1 MASLT
6 HEITSKGFA
15 KLLYEG
21 LRLICRG
28 TPEKEQFRL
37 KIESRG
43 SSNVYGEYSSDV
55 HRLED
60 YFCCDDDFFYGLALE
75 VAYS

>member
-1 MASLT
+1 MASIT
-6 HEITSKGFA
+6 HETAPKGFA

-21 LRLICRG
+21 LGLICRG

-43 SSNVYGEYSSDV
+43 SSNMHGEYSSDV
-55 HRLED
+55 H
-60 YFCCDDDFFYGLALE
+60 
-75 VAYS
+75 